1 VRGNPETMPK
11 SLQRRWFFR
20 QAIAIGASV
29 AAPLEALLARQT
41 VGAPVR
47 ESALGYGPLA
57 PVKDQATG
65 LPLLH
70 LPEGFRYISSGW
82 TGDAL
87 DDGARTP
94 GMHDGMAAFVWNG
107 SRVRLIR
114 NHEMVAGRTFAPA
127 MTYDEAGG
135 GGTTTLEF
143 DTARGAWVGARA
155 SLAGTVRNCAGG
167 STPWGSWLTCEESL
181 VEPGADR
188 PFKKKHGY
196 VFEVPLDGKPSCEP
210 LEEMGR
216 FVHEAVAVDPATG
229 IVYETEDSGRSGL
242 YRFTPKSRG
251 KLAAGG
257 RLEMLAIAGRSQFD
271 TRTRQP
277 AGVQYPVAWVPIED
291 PDRAHEDAA
300 KGDGAGVFAQGWA
313 QGAATFGR
321 LEGAWYSAGKIFVT
335 ATSGGT
341 AGMGQVWELDPV
353 RSVLRLVYESP
364 GAKELNM
371 PDNLCA
377 SPRGG
382 LVLCEDGTANPCVH
396 GLTTDGRIFRFA
408 RNNLLLAGETR
419 GMTGDFRA
427 SEFAGATF
435 SPDGR
440 WLFLNLQS
448 PGLTVAITG
457 PWEQGLL

>member
-1 VRGNPETMPK
+1 MPK
-11 SLQRRWFFR
+11 SLKRRWFLR
-20 QAIAIGASV
+20 QAIVVGASV
-29 AAPLEALLARQT
+29 AAPLQALLARQRA
-41 VGAPVR
+41 GAPVR
-47 ESALGYGPLA
+47 DPALGYGPLV
-57 PVKDQATG
+57 PVKDEATG

-70 LPEGFRYISSGW
+70 LPEGFRYVSTGW

-87 DDGARTP
+87 DDGAPTP
-94 GMHDGMAAFVWNG
+94 GMHDGMAAFGWNG

-114 NHEMVAGRTFAPA
+114 NHEMVTGRTFAPA
-127 MTYDEAGG
+127 VTYDAAAG
-135 GGTTTLEF
+135 GGTTTVEF

-167 STPWGSWLTCEESL
+167 STPWGSWLTCEETV
-181 VEPGADR
+181 VEPGTDR

-196 VFEVPLDGKPSCEP
+196 VFEVPLDGKPTCDP
-210 LEEMGR
+210 LVEMGR

-257 RLEMLAIAGRSQFD
+257 RLEMLAVAGRPQFD
-271 TRTRQP
+271 TRALQQP
-277 AGVQYPVAWVPIED
+277 GAQYSITWVPIEH
-291 PDRAHEDAA
+291 PDRAHEENTIE
-300 KGDGAGVFAQGWA
+300 DGSGVFAQGWA
-313 QGAATFGR
+313 QGGATFAR

-335 ATSGGT
+335 ATSGG
-341 AGMGQVWELDPV
+341 AARMGQVWELDLV

-364 GAKELNM
+364 GPDELNM
-371 PDNLCA
+371 PDNLCV

-396 GLTTDGRIFRFA
+396 GLSTDGRIFRFA
-408 RNNLLLAGETR
+408 RNNVLLAGETR
-419 GMTGDFRA
+419 GLTGDFRA

-440 WLFLNLQS
+440 WLFLNIQT
-448 PGLTVAITG
+448 PGLTLAITG